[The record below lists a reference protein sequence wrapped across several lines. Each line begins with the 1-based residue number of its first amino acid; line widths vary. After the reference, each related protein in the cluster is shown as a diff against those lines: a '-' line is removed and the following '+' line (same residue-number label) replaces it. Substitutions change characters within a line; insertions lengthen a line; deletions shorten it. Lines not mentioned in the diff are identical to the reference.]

1 MIRAR
6 VLLSMLC
13 IVVFVFLAVGSGDS
27 DSEPTKSSS
36 SSSSTSSSV
45 SSTSSSGT
53 VNDVVKLLEDSFSG
67 LADVRVD
74 RDDQIYIIIPTD
86 PDLVDAFLYVAMG
99 DPSVTKTY
107 KAVLENMRDM
117 STYVNQVTPGYSVVI
132 ANPLDHSKVLA
143 AAFMGVII
151 YDFTDDL

>member
-36 SSSSTSSSV
+36 SSSSSSV
-45 SSTSSSGT
+45 SSTSSSGN

-67 LADVRVD
+67 LADVQVD
-74 RDDQIYIIIPTD
+74 QDDQIYIIIPTD